1 MRVLQK
7 VIPMMLFSAAC
18 SSFAGEQIDKS
29 LLVSDVSSVNIENLR
44 GNITVIGWDKNTI
57 SIKGELEDDAEGL
70 LFKQQGSR
78 VKIKVELEN
87 HSNNFWGNNAKGS
100 VLTIHMPKNIRVRFE
115 GIASDI
121 NFENLHASA
130 EAKTVSGNIKA
141 VNLSERI
148 ELISVSGDINSSKL
162 SGKVSLSSV
171 SGNIKDRQSRGRLSL
186 RVVSGE
192 IDAQST
198 AKEVTIENV
207 SGDINIGLN
216 DIDELTVANVSGD
229 LSATLSLNDGGV
241 VKMSSVSGG
250 LALKLQKN
258 VQASFRL
265 SASAG
270 GQITNK
276 ITTQKSNKAKYGPS
290 SKLDFETGSAN
301 ANVRVNTVNGNI
313 SVSN

>member
-1 MRVLQK
+1 
-7 VIPMMLFSAAC
+7 MLFSTTY
-18 SSFAGEQIDKS
+18 SSFAGQQIDKS
-29 LLVSDVSSVNIENLR
+29 LTVSDVSSVNIENLR
-44 GNITVIGWDKNTI
+44 GNITVIGWEKGII
-57 SIKGELEDDAEGL
+57 SVKGELEDDAEGL

-87 HSNNFWGNNAKGS
+87 QSNNFWGNNAKGS
-100 VLTIHMPKNIRVRFE
+100 VLTIYMPKNIRVSFE

-148 ELISVSGDINSSKL
+148 ELISVSGDIDSSQL

-192 IDAQST
+192 IDAQSA
-198 AKEVTIENV
+198 AKEVIIENV

-216 DIDELTVANVSGD
+216 ETDELSVANVSGD
-229 LSATLSLNDGGV
+229 FSGTVSLNDGGV
-241 VKMSSVSGG
+241 VKMSSISGG

-270 GQITNK
+270 GDITNK

-290 SKLDFETGSAN
+290 SKLYFETGSAS
-301 ANVRVNTVNGNI
+301 ANVRANTVNGNI
-313 SVSN
+313 RVSN

>member
-1 MRVLQK
+1 MKVLQK
-7 VIPMMLFSAAC
+7 VMMMMLFLATC
-18 SSFAGEQIDKS
+18 SSFAGQQIDKS
-29 LLVSDVSSVNIENLR
+29 LTVSDVSSVNIENLR
-44 GNITVIGWDKNTI
+44 GNITVIGWDKGTI
-57 SIKGELEDDAEGL
+57 SVKGELEDDAEGL
-70 LFKQQGSR
+70 LFKQEGSR

-87 HSNNFWGNNAKGS
+87 KSNNFWGNNAKGS
-100 VLTIHMPKNIRVRFE
+100 VLTIHMPKNIRVSFE

-121 NFENLHASA
+121 NFENLHASV
-130 EAKTVSGNIKA
+130 EAKTVSGNIQA

-148 ELISVSGDINSSKL
+148 ELISVSGDIDSSQL

-192 IDAQST
+192 IDAQSA
-198 AKEVTIENV
+198 AKEVMIENV
-207 SGDINIGLN
+207 SGNINIGLN
-216 DIDELTVANVSGD
+216 ETDELSVANVSGD
-229 LSATLSLNDGGV
+229 FSGTVSLNDGGV
-241 VKMSSVSGG
+241 VKMSSISGG

-270 GQITNK
+270 GDITNK

-290 SKLDFETGSAN
+290 SKLYFETGSAN
-301 ANVRVNTVNGNI
+301 ANVRANTVNGNI
-313 SVSN
+313 RVSN